1 MRWVCG
7 RALGAL
13 AVLGLS
19 SCGVPPPKTVQAPG
33 GTTHALALA
42 PVGFAALPGWRQ
54 DRLAEALPSF
64 LNGCAEIVA
73 AAPEHAL
80 GGQGEAAALGGTAG
94 QWRVVCDAAKTV
106 PPGDEAAARLFFE
119 SRFQPYAVSDGG
131 SAAPAERATGLFTGY
146 WEPEVEGSRSPG
158 GRYTVPLLSRPNDL
172 VQADLGQ
179 FAADLKGR
187 ALTGRVED
195 GRLVP
200 YYERADIVEHDALH
214 GKRLE
219 MLWLADPV
227 DAFFLQIQGSGRVR
241 LPNGKV
247 VRVNISAQN
256 GRPYVPIGRVLVQQ
270 GELAKD
276 QVTMQSIR
284 AWLDAHPDRAAAM
297 MDANPSYVFFEEV
310 DGLSA
315 AEGPRGALGAPL
327 TPGRS
332 VAVDQRYVPLGAP
345 VWVASK
351 DPVDGAPL
359 QRLMVAQ
366 DLGGAI
372 VGPVRADIFFGWGP
386 AAEDRAG
393 RMNAPGKEFLLLP
406 RAAQVAQATQP

>member
-1 MRWVCG
+1 
-7 RALGAL
+7 
-13 AVLGLS
+13 VLGL
-19 SCGVPPPKTVQAPG
+19 CGCVLPPAMPGPG
-33 GTTHALALA
+33 GTTHVLSLA
-42 PVGFAALPGWRQ
+42 PVGFSALPGWQ
-54 DRLAEALPSF
+54 NDHLAEALPSF
-64 LNGCAEIVA
+64 LRGCAAIVA
-73 AAPEHAL
+73 EAPGHGL

-94 QWRVVCDAAKTV
+94 QWRAVCDAAKAV
-106 PPGDEAAARLFFE
+106 PPGDEKAARTFFE
-119 SRFQPYAVSDGG
+119 SRFQPYAMSDAG
-131 SAAPAERATGLFTGY
+131 SAAPADRYTGLFTGY

-172 VQADLGQ
+172 VLADLGQ

-187 ALTGRVED
+187 AVSGRVDE

-200 YYERADIVEHDALH
+200 YYERADIVEHGVLH

-219 MLWLADPV
+219 LLWLADPV

-256 GRPYVPIGRVLVQQ
+256 GRPYVPIGRVLIQQ

-284 AWLDAHPDRAAAM
+284 AWLNAHPDRAAAM

-310 DGLSA
+310 SDLSA
-315 AEGPRGALGAPL
+315 EEGPRGALGAPL

-332 VAVDQRYVPLGAP
+332 AAVDQRYVPLGAP

-351 DPVDGAPL
+351 DPVDGTPL
-359 QRLMVAQ
+359 RRLMMAQ

-393 RMNAPGKEFLLLP
+393 RMDAPGEEYLLLP
-406 RAAQVAQATQP
+406 RAAQVAQATHQ